1 MRKQKITIEI
11 EIESMNT
18 FDLDY
23 TGEFSSK
30 LQRAI
35 NKKVNRKIV
44 SWNFW
49 FSSCKMRLTR
59 ISNKCESN

>member
-49 FSSCKMRLTR
+49 SNNKMRLTR
-59 ISNKCESN
+59 ILNKCESN

>member
-11 EIESMNT
+11 EIESMYT

-23 TGEFSSK
+23 TPEFSSK

-35 NKKVNRKIV
+35 NKKVNRKIA

-49 FSSCKMRLTR
+49 SNNKMRLTR
-59 ISNKCESN
+59 ILNKCESN